1 MRNVLLHH
9 HVFKNAGSTIDWAL
23 QRHFRSAF
31 VDHRDD
37 KSMRS
42 GGMRYVEEYLLAND
56 GVSALSSHHMPFD
69 PDYAADGFAFWHLF
83 MLREPITRALSVYR
97 FEKTQRAS
105 TPGAR
110 MAKQL
115 DMRGYFQWRLRDES
129 PPVLRNMQT
138 RWLCG
143 ALGSRRLGEQEL
155 QSALDRSKADR
166 VLIGF
171 VERFDESMVLV
182 ESVLREA
189 FDAIDLAH
197 VIQNRSR
204 DRPEDPAATMRE
216 SLGDDLYREFCAN
229 NDYDL
234 RLYREL
240 ERVFTARTQVDS
252 GFQRQLEAYKSR
264 CADLGAWSSM
274 LQWVKS

>member
-1 MRNVLLHH
+1 MRDVILHH

-37 KSMRS
+37 KSMRT
-42 GGMRYVEEYLLAND
+42 GGMRYVEEYLLANH

-69 PDYAADGFAFWHLF
+69 TDYVADGFSFWHLF
-83 MLREPITRALSVYR
+83 MMREPIARALSVYR

-105 TPGAR
+105 TPGAQ

-138 RWLCG
+138 RWLC
-143 ALGSRRLGEQEL
+143 AVRGSRRLGEQEF

-171 VERFDESMVLV
+171 VERFDESMVQA
-182 ESVLREA
+182 ENALRGS

-204 DRPEDPAATMRE
+204 DRPEDPAATMHE

-240 ERVFTARTQVDS
+240 EGRFAARTQADS
-252 GFQRQLEAYKSR
+252 GFQQQLEAYKSR
-264 CADLGAWSSM
+264 CADLGGWPSM
-274 LQWVKS
+274 LRWVKS